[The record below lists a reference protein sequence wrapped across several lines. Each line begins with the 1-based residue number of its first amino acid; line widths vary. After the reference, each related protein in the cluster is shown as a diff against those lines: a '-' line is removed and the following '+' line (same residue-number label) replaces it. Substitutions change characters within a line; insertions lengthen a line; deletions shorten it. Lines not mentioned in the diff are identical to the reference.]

1 MAYVNDPN
9 QGSGLLGRVF
19 TALGQGAPDIRRGTL
34 IQDAELPYRNLF
46 GDYNKLLGAQTAGL
60 SDFTKSYQALTPQL
74 SALDQL
80 HSSVYGD
87 LVNRAKNYDPSANL
101 RSSGDYLFGNLDK
114 YLNRGLQA
122 GTSAMNQAL
131 AAGGYGD
138 RSPGGYSAL
147 LNANRVTSNLL
158 PAFNNIVSNLT
169 PLSLQQNSDYFRNL
183 GQIPA
188 WMQGQTDALQAT
200 PFRALVPSQIQQS
213 QLMGN
218 LSNLNNLTQGEMANS
233 YFYNQPNGWQKL
245 GNVFS
250 GLYGGLN
257 DAMDT
262 VSKAASTY
270 SNLDTSGLGAQMG
283 LGGNAHPTSQN
294 SNSIDLN
301 QILGALGKGGGGGIG
316 GGAGGINISQL
327 LSLLGQFGVGQ
338 NAQPNFTG
346 GSNLNTGQY
355 PGESLANMGVT
366 QINTAVPQAT
376 GVYSQFGV
384 PGYNPNPYY
393 NSNPYAQ
400 YGAFF

>member
-1 MAYVNDPN
+1 MAYVNNED

-19 TALGQGAPDIRRGTL
+19 TALGKGAPDIRRGTL

-60 SDFTKSYQALTPQL
+60 GDFTKQYQALTPQL
-74 SALDQL
+74 AGLDQL
-80 HSSVYGD
+80 HSSTYGD
-87 LVNRAKNYDPSANL
+87 LINRAKNYDPSANL

-122 GTSAMNQAL
+122 GTAGMNQAL

-138 RSPGGYSAL
+138 RAPGGYSAL
-147 LNANRVTSNLL
+147 LNANRITSNLL

-183 GQIPA
+183 SQLPG

-213 QLMGN
+213 QLLGN

-233 YFYNQPNGWQKL
+233 YFYNQPNGFQKI

-257 DAMDT
+257 DAIDT

-270 SNLDTSGLGAQMG
+270 GNLMGSGLGGQMG
-283 LGGNAHPTSQN
+283 IGENAGQPEAPTSRPQSTGLGAVEMPGQGTGEN
-294 SNSIDLN
+294 YPLPSSSIPAGYYPQPQGYYPQAQSNSIY
-301 QILGALGKGGGGGIG
+301 GPMGIG
-316 GGAGGINISQL
+316 G
-327 LSLLGQFGVGQ
+327 
-338 NAQPNFTG
+338 
-346 GSNLNTGQY
+346 
-355 PGESLANMGVT
+355 
-366 QINTAVPQAT
+366 
-376 GVYSQFGV
+376 YSQ
-384 PGYNPNPYY
+384 YNPGSQVGAYLNQ
-393 NSNPYAQ
+393 NPYAQ
-400 YGAFF
+400 YGVYF